1 MTEAMTM
8 TRKIPEIN
16 SVEGFEPTSFARTLT
31 NDDGTQSLYLDVKYR
46 MLWFRLANPNGKID
60 SEIVHADGKSAVV
73 CCRLYADKADPADQY
88 IAKSMAQRFF
98 SEEKYGDRFL
108 EIAETAAIGRA
119 LASAGYGTQFC
130 GNTDLGGNVIADAP
144 MEIPFDA
151 DTEIH
156 PQAAQAPVMQQPVI
170 AAEPV
175 APIAAPVQQVAPA
188 PTKQPTTLDEW
199 VDALSVEEAKQVTVD
214 VGHYSGTRLGDI
226 AIQNPA
232 DLEWYV
238 RKYAGRNLKMKAAA
252 TVLMRAALERAS

>member
-1 MTEAMTM
+1 M
-8 TRKIPEIN
+8 
-16 SVEGFEPTSFARTLT
+16 
-31 NDDGTQSLYLDVKYR
+31 YLDVKYR
-46 MLWFRLANPNGKID
+46 MLWFRLANPSGKID
-60 SEIVHADGKSAVV
+60 SEIIHTDDKSAVV

-88 IAKSMAQRFF
+88 IAKSMAQRFL

-144 MEIPFDA
+144 MEIPFDVDA
-151 DTEIH
+151 EVH
-156 PQAAQAPVMQQPVI
+156 SQAVQTLPVMQQTAFEAQSTASMVT
-170 AAEPV
+170 
-175 APIAAPVQQVAPA
+175 PA
-188 PTKQPTTLDEW
+188 PSSPEPAKLPASLDEW
-199 VDALSVEEAKQVTVD
+199 IEALSVEDAKQVTVD

>member
-1 MTEAMTM
+1 MTEAMT
-8 TRKIPEIN
+8 RNIPEIH
-16 SVEGFEPTSFARTLT
+16 SVEGFDPTAFARKLT
-31 NDDGTQSLYLDVKYR
+31 NDDGTQSMYLDVKYR
-46 MLWFRLANPNGKID
+46 MLWFRLANPSGKID
-60 SEIVHADGKSAVV
+60 SEIIHTDDKSAVV
-73 CCRLYADKADPADQY
+73 CCRLYADKADPGDQY
-88 IAKSMAQRFF
+88 IAKSMAQRFL

-144 MEIPFDA
+144 MEIPFDVDA
-151 DTEIH
+151 EVH
-156 PQAAQAPVMQQPVI
+156 SQAVQTLPVMQQTAFEAQSTASMVT
-170 AAEPV
+170 
-175 APIAAPVQQVAPA
+175 PA
-188 PTKQPTTLDEW
+188 PSSPEPAKLPASLDEW
-199 VDALSVEEAKQVTVD
+199 IEALSVEDAKQVTVD

>member
-60 SEIVHADGKSAVV
+60 SEIVHTDGKSAVV

-144 MEIPFDA
+144 MGIPFDA
-151 DTEIH
+151 DTEVH
-156 PQAAQAPVMQQPVI
+156 PQTIQNQPVMPQSTFEPQPTITTVI
-170 AAEPV
+170 PV
-175 APIAAPVQQVAPA
+175 QAAPSHA
-188 PTKQPTTLDEW
+188 KQPTTLEEW
-199 VDALSVEEAKQVTVD
+199 IGALSVEDAKQVTVD

-252 TVLMRAALERAS
+252 TVLMRAALEQAS